1 MAITVAH
8 GPQSTSTV
16 AGQIIAR
23 AGQADLQRREQA
35 AMQANQLNQQRE
47 MQMRQIAEQADRQKQ
62 AADDAYA
69 RTALQAGLEGELRER
84 EFERSILRIQ
94 EQAKAQA
101 SQWEYRY
108 STQQRQEIARLNA
121 ADNTVES
128 DPKFSDS
135 EKQQWRHISIA
146 KRAGINPNAFPRDP
160 DKPVYPEGQ
169 GVGDFYESNG
179 VLGSRKANGETWQVD
194 WNKTQGGQQKEH
206 ELKATQEAAK
216 LEAGIEEERRKFTT
230 ALYSKEI
237 SDGISPTGQLIKR
250 MRTREEV
257 DAILQHT
264 FGGGM
269 QEEQPG
275 GEGVMYGAELTKTE
289 KQYPREVGSAII
301 YMKAMKSKFGS
312 LGDMPRDVRAAWMES
327 YQVVSDFAKS
337 QGN

>member
-1 MAITVAH
+1 MPITIQH
-8 GPQSTSTV
+8 GQQGGTI
-16 AGQIIAR
+16 AGQIIAQ
-23 AGQADLQRREQA
+23 AGQASLQRKQANLRLIQQLGTQRDMQLQQIQAQA
-35 AMQANQLNQQRE
+35 ARQQE
-47 MQMRQIAEQADRQKQ
+47 AADNAMQM
-62 AADDAYA
+62 
-69 RTALQAGLEGELRER
+69 TAMRYGLEEEMKEQ
-84 EFERSILRIQ
+84 EFGRSLAQIQ
-94 EQAKAQA
+94 EQAESQAQ
-101 SQWEYRY
+101 QWEYRY

-146 KRAGINPNAFPRDP
+146 KRAGIKPNAFPRDP
-160 DKPVYPEGQ
+160 DKPVYPKGQ

-250 MRTREEV
+250 MRAREEV

-269 QEEQPG
+269 QEEQLG
-275 GEGVMYGAELTKTE
+275 DRDVMYGAKLTEAE
-289 KQYPREVGSAII
+289 KPYPNEVGSAII
-301 YMKAMKSKFGS
+301 FMKAMKSKFGGLS
-312 LGDMPRDVRAAWMES
+312 KMPEDVMAAWMES
-327 YQVVSDFAKS
+327 YTVVSDFAKS